1 MNANRPNPRFITP
14 ELHTPTI
21 LRLADRH
28 LFLGIDQHLAID
40 ARRRGRKYLLS
51 IINDSF
57 YISPGSI
64 KYVFAVQIFL
74 NDRRSIGVNSEHD
87 RRAGEEKTKRRTWHS
102 GTSQRLACRSGKIR
116 ETETGKPKT
125 VFPFL
130 ATHLDGLDSGWY
142 PQESSTPNHRSL
154 RGNMFERSAR
164 LIPSEDSP
172 PTASDVLSR
181 SLYYHFSS
189 LTTISSIP
197 YLCHSHRNISFTQ
210 THTLPFAPITTV
222 PSRVLAARDSPIL
235 VSSSKFKSTPP
246 SNTGSADHRFSR
258 RGREQHPPVSP
269 FPYHIRKIRRKSH

>member
-1 MNANRPNPRFITP
+1 MNPR
-14 ELHTPTI
+14 LSHQNYTPTI

-28 LFLGIDQHLAID
+28 LFLEIDQHLAID

-125 VFPFL
+125 VFPLL

-142 PQESSTPNHRSL
+142 PQESSTPNDQSL
-154 RGNMFERSAR
+154 CGNMFERSAR
-164 LIPSEDSP
+164 LIPSKDSP
-172 PTASDVLSR
+172 PNGLGRSITIVILSLLVFDDDILHPL
-181 SLYYHFSS
+181 SLPFSS
-189 LTTISSIP
+189 K
-197 YLCHSHRNISFTQ
+197 YLFHTDAHPPFRSHYHRPLSC
-210 THTLPFAPITTV
+210 P
-222 PSRVLAARDSPIL
+222 RARDSPIL
-235 VSSSKFKSTPP
+235 VSS
-246 SNTGSADHRFSR
+246 
-258 RGREQHPPVSP
+258 
-269 FPYHIRKIRRKSH
+269 